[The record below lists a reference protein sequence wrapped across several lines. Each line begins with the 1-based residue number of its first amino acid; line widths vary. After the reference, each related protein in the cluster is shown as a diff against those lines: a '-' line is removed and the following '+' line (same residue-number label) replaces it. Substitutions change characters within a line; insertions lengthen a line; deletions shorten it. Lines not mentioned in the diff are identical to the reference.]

1 MKTAFYNLSFR
12 GLAVLGRFL
21 ILIGIGKY
29 LTVED
34 LGIYGLFYTSVI
46 ISIYIIGFDFYTYN
60 TRELIAA
67 KNDNR
72 LHLILDQLIFHAAFY
87 VILLPALL
95 SIFIMDIVPIK
106 YIYMFYLVLIF
117 EHISQEIYRVFT
129 ALKKT
134 VYANFIS
141 FIKTGLWVY
150 VLFFLWYLDFNQLKN
165 LDTVFILWFSGA
177 FLSVL
182 ISIGYLAK
190 LKLGKFKDYKINRD
204 WILQGIKISI
214 PFFISSLAYKIVEF
228 SNRYFI
234 DFFRDKSEVGIF
246 TFYNG
251 IANLINVIVFT
262 AVIMIYYPKLYDYY
276 INNKTDLYKKTI
288 NQFSILVISISLSI
302 AVILVFGI
310 PVLLNIINKSEIYNQ
325 HLNVYYI
332 LIAANVIL
340 NISLIP
346 HYIMY
351 VKKKDNLIMKITI
364 VGAIVNLIFNYI
376 FIQTWGLTGVAYSSL
391 ISFFLIFVLKYY
403 YRRDNEIAGI

>member
-1 MKTAFYNLSFR
+1 MKIAFYNLSFR

-46 ISIYIIGFDFYTYN
+46 IAIYIIGFDFYTYN

-67 KNDNR
+67 KKDKN
-72 LHLILDQLIFHAAFY
+72 LHLILDQFIFHAAFY
-87 VILLPALL
+87 MIMLPALL
-95 SIFIMDIVPIK
+95 SIFFMDIVPIK

-117 EHISQEIYRVFT
+117 EHISQELYRVFT

-134 VYANFIS
+134 VFANFIS

-150 VLFFLWYLDFNQLKN
+150 ILFILWYLDFNHLKN
-165 LDTVFILWFSGA
+165 LNTVFILWFSGA
-177 FLSVL
+177 LLSVL
-182 ISIGYLAK
+182 ISIGYLSK
-190 LKLGKFKDYKINRD
+190 LKLGKIKNYKINKD
-204 WILQGIKISI
+204 WILQGFKISI
-214 PFFISSLAYKIVEF
+214 PFFISSLAYKTVEF

-276 INNKTDLYKKTI
+276 INNKSDLYKKTV

-310 PVLLNIINKSEIYNQ
+310 PILLNIINKAEIYNQ
-325 HLNVYYI
+325 YLNVYYI
-332 LIAANVIL
+332 LIVANVIL

-351 VKKKDNLIMKITI
+351 VKKKDNLIMKIT
-364 VGAIVNLIFNYI
+364 VAGAITNLIFNYI
-376 FIQTWGLTGVAYSSL
+376 FIQTWGLTGVAYSSV
-391 ISFFLIFVLKYY
+391 ISFFLIFVLKFY
-403 YRRDNEIAGI
+403 YRRDTEIAGI

>member
-1 MKTAFYNLSFR
+1 MKTAFYNLTFR

-29 LTVED
+29 LTIED

-67 KNDNR
+67 KSNQR
-72 LHLILDQLIFHAAFY
+72 LHLIFDQFIFHGAFY

-95 SIFIMDIVPIK
+95 SIFFMDIIPIN
-106 YIYMFYLVLIF
+106 YIYLFYLVLIF
-117 EHISQEIYRVFT
+117 EHLSQELYRVFT

-134 VYANFIS
+134 VFANFIS

-150 VLFFLWYLDFNQLKN
+150 ILFFLWYSDFNQLKN
-165 LDTVFILWFSGA
+165 LDTVFVLWFGGA
-177 FLSVL
+177 SISVL
-182 ISIGYLAK
+182 ISIIYITK
-190 LKLGKFKDYKINRD
+190 LKLGKIKDYKINND
-204 WILQGIKISI
+204 WILQGIKISV
-214 PFFISSLAYKIVEF
+214 PFFVSSLAYKIVEF

-246 TFYNG
+246 TFYSG

-276 INNKTDLYKKTI
+276 INNKSELYKKAV
-288 NQFSILVISISLSI
+288 NQFSLLVITISLSI

-310 PVLLNIINKSEIYNQ
+310 PILLNIINKSEIYDQ
-325 HLNVYYI
+325 YLNVYYI
-332 LIAANVIL
+332 LIVANVIL

-351 VKKKDNLIMKITI
+351 VKKKDKLIMNIT
-364 VGAIVNLIFNYI
+364 VAGAIFNLIFNYI
-376 FIQTWGLTGVAYSSL
+376 FIQIWGLSGVAISSV
-391 ISFFLIFVLKYY
+391 ISFFIIFILKFY
-403 YRRDNEIAGI
+403 YRRDTEIAGI